1 MEKKVKSCPTKTY
14 YLPGDPSKTPL
25 THEEFNEIMRPFW
38 KQRKQLQRAGEC
50 NAPAWHVCMCDCADC
65 PYHRCGDTIPMETL
79 EFIGEEVA
87 DPNSMEEDIADRL
100 FKQQIY
106 RYLPQM
112 VTIDKI
118 IIRCAVLHEDRMTE
132 RQIAALISK
141 AVGQKYSHQAVHKRI
156 PAVAK
161 HLADLMHFNP
171 DHPYE

>member
-1 MEKKVKSCPTKTY
+1 
-14 YLPGDPSKTPL
+14 
-25 THEEFNEIMRPFW
+25 
-38 KQRKQLQRAGEC
+38 
-50 NAPAWHVCMCDCADC
+50 
-65 PYHRCGDTIPMETL
+65 METL
-79 EFIGEEVA
+79 EPIGEEVA